1 MKLTTRWCAVL
12 VLGAVTLAGCAYL
25 TPQSDLTVD
34 TGDSTSELS
43 DTEPSGGAPQSSVI
57 EEATGT
63 NNAQSTADDAAE
75 SSTTAPATSSTTIPE
90 PLGVNELVLKSDG
103 LGGARFGAEPN
114 EVVNYVSSILGSP
127 TEDSDWVSPDARSC
141 PGTAVRSVKWGVLS
155 LMFGDE
161 SSSATGR
168 AHFMSY
174 TYGVIDKF
182 GEEPTGL
189 MTSDGI
195 TITDSVGSLLER
207 IDVQLNEG
215 DESLDIP
222 PSFFYESAPFPVTG
236 LLSGTTADDVVLVIS
251 SGSGCFG

>member
-1 MKLTTRWCAVL
+1 VKLTTRWCAVL

-141 PGTAVRSVKWGVLS
+141 PGTAVRSVKW
-155 LMFGDE
+155 
-161 SSSATGR
+161 A
-168 AHFMSY
+168 
-174 TYGVIDKF
+174 YGVIDKF

-222 PSFFYESAPFPVTG
+222 PSFFYDRAPFPVTG